1 MKRTITVPFAGGE
14 VRDPV
19 GTSPRND
26 DWASVRPTTEQKRSP
41 LGDETGLHAQT
52 LFSSQSASQSYRN
65 TSPAPSS
72 PVTVADI
79 SPNTTIS
86 STYSVTPRNL
96 FIRHSRSRDFTPTPI
111 ELALRNRLTSP
122 APSKLSRR
130 PQLMIEL
137 GDSDSDSGSGSD
149 NTIAIDLSRI
159 DDEAIMRWDGIEDDT
174 GDDVSSVPA
183 EEAGVLSDSEDDE
196 DPEEWGKGAVLD
208 FTLDS
213 PDEAPPKPLSSDEE
227 VDDDV
232 EDKKEDED
240 GMVIETEPNA
250 QSYMEREE
258 SKADLVARGMPDYD
272 LWEDTKLQVSAYLGL
287 LTICGLTCWI

>member
-1 MKRTITVPFAGGE
+1 
-14 VRDPV
+14 
-19 GTSPRND
+19 
-26 DWASVRPTTEQKRSP
+26 
-41 LGDETGLHAQT
+41 
-52 LFSSQSASQSYRN
+52 
-65 TSPAPSS
+65 
-72 PVTVADI
+72 
-79 SPNTTIS
+79 
-86 STYSVTPRNL
+86 
-96 FIRHSRSRDFTPTPI
+96 
-111 ELALRNRLTSP
+111 
-122 APSKLSRR
+122 
-130 PQLMIEL
+130 MIEL

-174 GDDVSSVPA
+174 GDDVSSVAA
-183 EEAGVLSDSEDDE
+183 EEAGVLSDSVDDE